1 MTGFANSPTR
11 TSDAAASSAF
21 PTWSPA
27 SRYAL
32 AAAPFYDAFLAMILA
47 LIVAMV
53 AALGLR
59 GNIKA
64 KQGTQIQE
72 GEAE

>member
-1 MTGFANSPTR
+1 M
-11 TSDAAASSAF
+11 
-21 PTWSPA
+21 
-27 SRYAL
+27 
-32 AAAPFYDAFLAMILA
+32 APFSDAFLAMILA

-59 GNIKA
+59 GSIKA